1 MRACRDGDG
10 DLFALL
16 FFGIFE
22 KRCPFGRDRSVTY
35 SPRAHLRNEQRVTRA
50 LRGMCVQ
57 DPIKVPF
64 LPLLVTLMIT
74 MMGIKRDLDS
84 SVEDFDPQ

>member
-64 LPLLVTLMIT
+64 FAPFGDVDDNYD
-74 MMGIKRDLDS
+74 GHKRDLDS